1 MLALSAWLGVLLP
14 DAAHADIYLQE
25 DMQEEIH
32 LSNLVDMPAEN
43 TAVDDDHATRY
54 ILLVQDESTAGVPQ
68 NKVAPIYAKLPFAD
82 AVAMAAQQTS
92 LDPALLH
99 AVISIE
105 SNNNPKALS
114 HRGARGLMQLMP
126 GTAKRFNVSNPD
138 DPRQNVL
145 AGAQYLRELRGLFHG
160 DLQLML
166 AAYNAGPGAV
176 IKHGTKIP
184 PFAETQTYVPKVLRY
199 YQKIGASY
207 QLNTYRD

>member
-1 MLALSAWLGVLLP
+1 MLGIFLP
-14 DAAHADIYLQE
+14 DTAKADIYLQE

-32 LSNLVDMPAEN
+32 LSNLVDIPADN
-43 TAVDDDHATRY
+43 AAVSGDRAARY
-54 ILLVQDESTAGVPQ
+54 VLLVQDESAAGIPQ
-68 NKVAPIYAKLPFAD
+68 KKVAPTYAKLPFAD
-82 AVAMAAQQTS
+82 AVALAAQQTS

-114 HRGARGLMQLMP
+114 PRGARGLMQLMP

-160 DLQLML
+160 DLKLML